1 MKPELALSMLNE
13 FATTQDA
20 TIINRLQELL
30 KEEVVIANR
39 PKTSKGFEKY
49 VKWVVKEMNNRPIMA
64 GTMFYNGFTYATD
77 GKTAV
82 RKSGDV
88 SIAPVEGIEALPKY
102 FDEKDY
108 TEYTLTQELL
118 DNINMQFAL
127 AKVELK
133 TTNWNKFGLQDVG
146 MFQIIPTVWVN
157 VALLK
162 IALDATDV
170 KVGDKFT
177 TDGRFSPI
185 TFKGEKDMFLI
196 LPIKRRDK

>member
-13 FATTQDA
+13 FATTNDTA
-20 TIINRLQELL
+20 ILNRLQEML

-49 VKWVVKEMNNRPIMA
+49 VKWVVKEMNNNPKLM

-88 SIAPVEGIEALPKY
+88 SIAPVEGLESLPKF

-108 TEYTLTQELL
+108 TEYILTQELL
-118 DNINMQFAL
+118 DNITMQFAL

-170 KVGDKFT
+170 KAGDKFT

-196 LPIKRRDK
+196 LPIRRRDK